1 MKKLIASAVLLFIS
15 VGAVSA
21 ADVIIPV
28 AASSTTISVSINGRG
43 KMFNKD
49 QVTKIRAGKTAEVLN
64 SISAQHNKDI
74 DDNVASWRNDIL
86 KLQAKINAALASK
99 ITDTF
104 ETNLKIGEKERLKD
118 RKSH

>member
-1 MKKLIASAVLLFIS
+1 MKKLLASAMLLFIS

-21 ADVIIPV
+21 ADVISPV
-28 AASSTTISVSINGRG
+28 VASSTTISVSINGRG

-64 SISAQHNKDI
+64 SISARHNKDV
-74 DDNVASWRNDIL
+74 DDNVASWQNDIL

-99 ITDTF
+99 ITGTF
-104 ETNLKIGEKERLKD
+104 ENDLKTVKK
-118 RKSH
+118 